1 MATFGD
7 PNGMTG
13 VDEISLYVHPIMNLL
28 QHLLPDSSVLALKHW
43 ELDTLAHQFVV
54 TVESTQVIAHCPLC
68 QAPTGRVHSRYQR
81 TLRDLPLVQF
91 SLTLLLEVCKFFCLN
106 EACQRRIFTERLPSL
121 VAPWAR
127 RTARYTNHLIAMG
140 WNWEGQRPL
149 D

>member
-1 MATFGD
+1 
-7 PNGMTG
+7 
-13 VDEISLYVHPIMNLL
+13 MNLL

-43 ELDTLAHQFVV
+43 KLDTATQQFVI

-106 EACQRRIFTERLPSL
+106 DGCQRRIFTERLPSI
-121 VAPWAR
+121 VAPWTR
-127 RTARYTNHLIAMG
+127 RTARYTEHLIAIG
-140 WNWEGQRPL
+140 LELGGAAAARLSYTNSL
-149 D
+149 DTGYR